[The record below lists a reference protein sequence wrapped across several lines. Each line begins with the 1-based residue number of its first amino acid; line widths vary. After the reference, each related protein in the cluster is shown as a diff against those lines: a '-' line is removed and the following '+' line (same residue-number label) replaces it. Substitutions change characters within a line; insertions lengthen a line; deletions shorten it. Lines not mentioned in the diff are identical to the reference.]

1 MELRQL
7 KSFLQVAE
15 LRSLTRAS
23 ALLGVSQPALSR
35 QIRLLE
41 AELGVRLLDRHG
53 RGVGLT
59 EAGRVVAQRGARVL
73 KELDELRGAVA
84 AGTRRPG
91 LNGQVSIGLSAAA
104 SSFLADPF
112 LDRCRSLYPGI
123 SLRLLEGF
131 STFLHEWL
139 LSGSIDL
146 AILYGARPSA
156 AVDGFALLVE
166 DLFAI
171 GADTPENRARRAISP
186 TELSRLPLILPH
198 APHVIRDL
206 VEEAGVEPTA
216 LIEID
221 SRAVMIELA
230 DAGRGYA
237 LLPASAAARDIG
249 AGRVV
254 AIPIAGPSI
263 SWTVSLC
270 HSKLRPLSPA
280 ATAVSRLLR
289 SEVTD
294 LVRCGRWP
302 ARLPSVAPNEAPP

>member
-1 MELRQL
+1 MELRRL
-7 KSFLQVAE
+7 RSFLQVAE

-41 AELGVRLLDRHG
+41 TELGARLLDRHG
-53 RGVGLT
+53 RGVRLT
-59 EAGRVVAQRGARVL
+59 EAGRVAALHGARVL
-73 KELDELRGAVA
+73 KEVDELRSAVA
-84 AGTRRPG
+84 AATRRPG
-91 LNGQVSIGLSAAA
+91 LDGRVSIGLSAAV

-123 SLRLLEGF
+123 SLRLAEGF

-146 AILYGARPSA
+146 AIMYGAAPSA
-156 AVDGFALLVE
+156 AVEGFPLLVE

-171 GADTPENRARRAISP
+171 GADTPENRAWRALSP
-186 TELSRLPLILPH
+186 SELSRLPLIMPH

-206 VEEAGVEPTA
+206 VEEAGVEPEA
-216 LIEID
+216 LVEID

-230 DAGRGYA
+230 HAGRGYA
-237 LLPASAAARDIG
+237 LLPVSAAVRDIA

-254 AIPIAGPSI
+254 AIPIARPSV

-280 ATAVSRLLR
+280 TAAVSRLLR
-289 SEVTD
+289 GEVAE
-294 LVRCGRWP
+294 LVRSGRWP
-302 ARLPSVAPNEAPP
+302 ARLPPTIPGQARL